1 VFLIGRRLVLNKPNS
16 FIESYGRRILWI
28 VLSSAF
34 LLVVGLSQ
42 VAPSQEN
49 GAERDKIVRQ
59 IVQNYIR
66 IGTEQYVKGY
76 FDEAE
81 NTFLMAEGYQ
91 QFLTAAERQQLE
103 DLLEKTRAAV
113 SERKQIVETYQTV
126 IKLLAQ
132 DELVKAKAYLEKI
145 KNSKFLTKQEGEQ
158 IAEALRRIDSEIRMA
173 GPVLEKGVEER
184 EPVAEGPDVVIPNV
198 EEGKVER
205 KVAPANKGAVEEQ
218 KRIAE
223 LYYSSMKLYRAG
235 ELEKAREG
243 FIEVIE
249 SGLIPA
255 AMTKTLEGYVERIDK
270 TPAEKAGPATRLAGK
285 PSAGKEGADRR
296 KQTAELYKQSVELYY
311 KGDLEKAHEGFIRV
325 AQSGLLTAAG
335 EKNVSDYLQRIEK
348 LQGGRAT
355 AEAVTELEE
364 AVPEIGK
371 PQPPALETGQ
381 EQEGAYIDVINR
393 RRNLVR
399 GHARA
404 VVNDAIAKARSYM
417 EKGEFDKAKEVAANA
432 EVTVTTNQ
440 MHLGEELF
448 KQYISTLT
456 SLREQIV
463 KAENEKA
470 QKDEEEKR
478 TAAASAQR
486 KFREQME
493 VDRGKRKAEL
503 MKNARAY
510 QQEQRYEAALGQLE
524 SLLALDPQ
532 NQDALVL
539 KQTLE
544 DMIYFKKQLEVQ
556 KEGDKQRTD
565 ILLKTDESGIPY
577 AEELTYPKNWREIT
591 QKPTRRPD
599 EPIGLDPA
607 DVAVYEQLD
616 KIVDLSQLTPQMPLS
631 EAIEVIK
638 NSVEPALRIV
648 VLWRDLQENAQVNRS
663 MQINMDGLPAVRLA
677 AALENLLKAVS
688 GAFAQLG
695 FVVENGVITIATVQS
710 LPSKL
715 ETRVY
720 DITDLLGQPANFM
733 AMPGQTLSGMYGGGG
748 YGGGGGMGGMGG
760 GMYGGGGY
768 GGGGG
773 GYGGGGYGG
782 MGGGGYG
789 GGGGGY
795 GGGGYGGGGYGGG
808 GMGGYGG
815 GGMGGYGGGGMGG
828 YGGGGMGGGMYGGG
842 MGGGMYGG
850 GGMGMNIMGAYRAE
864 DLVTLIEETIQPDT
878 WYDISTTGQGSI
890 TPYPRDQPKKLAV
903 LQTREVHKKIEKLLA
918 EMRRALGYQV
928 AIEARFLVV
937 SENFLED
944 IGLDVDFL
952 YTGLGGKWGELRF
965 QQGSALTSQPDTS
978 TKVPGSLG
986 GISPAGMI
994 TGGYGSILDDLQVA
1008 FLLRA
1013 TQAHTDAKSLTEP
1026 KVTVLSGETASFWVL
1041 NDVSYVLPP
1050 DISTGGAAGAYPG
1063 GGYTTSSIQQ
1073 RIGRLQVGST
1083 LQITPIITPD
1093 KKNVLLN
1100 IITELND
1107 LLRMRTHTVEA
1118 VNAAGQVATYSVTVP
1133 ETETSQVMTRVSVP
1147 DGGTLLLG
1155 GQKIT
1160 AEVEKEVGVPV
1171 LSKIPV
1177 LGRLFG
1183 NRSKIKDEKI
1193 LLILVKPTIIL
1204 QEEREA
1210 EATAAMESGS

>member
-1 VFLIGRRLVLNKPNS
+1 MLLIGRRLILNKPKS

-49 GAERDKIVRQ
+49 GAERDKIVLQ
-59 IVQNYIR
+59 IVQNYVR

-76 FDEAE
+76 FNEAE

-103 DLLEKTRAAV
+103 ELLEKTRAAV

-126 IKLLAQ
+126 VKLLAQ

-158 IAEALRRIDSEIRMA
+158 IAEALRRIDSEIKMA
-173 GPVLEKGVEER
+173 GPVLEKGVKKR
-184 EPVAEGPDVVIPNV
+184 EPVAEVPDVVIPDF

-249 SGLIPA
+249 SGLILA

-270 TPAEKAGPATRLAGK
+270 TPAEKAGSATRLAGK

-296 KQTAELYKQSVELYY
+296 RQTAELYKQSVELYY
-311 KGDLEKAHEGFIRV
+311 KGDLEKAREGFIRV

-335 EKNVSDYLQRIEK
+335 EKNVSDYLQRIGK
-348 LQGGRAT
+348 LLGERAT
-355 AEAVTELEE
+355 AKAVTELEE

-381 EQEGAYIDVINR
+381 EREGAYIDVINR
-393 RRNLVR
+393 KRNLVR

-404 VVNDAIAKARSYM
+404 VVNDAIAKARNYM

-478 TAAASAQR
+478 TAAAAAQR
-486 KFREQME
+486 TFREQME

-532 NQDALVL
+532 NREALVL

-556 KEGDKQRTD
+556 KEGDKQRAD

-607 DVAVYEQLD
+607 DVAVYEQLN

-638 NSVEPALRIV
+638 TAVEPALRIV
-648 VLWRDLQENAQVNRS
+648 VLWRDLQENAQVDRS
-663 MQINMDGLPAVRLA
+663 TQINMDGLPAVRLG

-695 FVVENGVITIATVQS
+695 FVVENGVITVATVQS

-748 YGGGGGMGGMGG
+748 YGGGGGMYGGGGGMGG
-760 GMYGGGGY
+760 GMGGYGGGMGGGGMGGGGY
-768 GGGGG
+768 GGM
-773 GYGGGGYGG
+773 GGGGYGG

-789 GGGGGY
+789 GGGM
-795 GGGGYGGGGYGGG
+795 GGYGGG

-842 MGGGMYGG
+842 GMG
-850 GGMGMNIMGAYRAE
+850 GMNIGGAYRAE
-864 DLVTLIEETIQPDT
+864 DLVTLIEETIEPDT

-903 LQTREVHKKIEKLLA
+903 LQTRDVHKKIEKLLA

-952 YTGLGGKWGELRF
+952 YTGLGGKWGELRLA
-965 QQGSALTSQPDTS
+965 QGSAITSQPDTS

-986 GISPAGMI
+986 GVSAAGMI

-1050 DISTGGAAGAYPG
+1050 DISTGTSAGAYSG

-1118 VNAAGQVATYSVTVP
+1118 VNAAGQVATYSVTIP

-1160 AEVEKEVGVPV
+1160 AEVEKEAGVPV
-1171 LSKIPV
+1171 LSKIPI

>member
-1 VFLIGRRLVLNKPNS
+1 M
-16 FIESYGRRILWI
+16 
-28 VLSSAF
+28 LSSAF

-49 GAERDKIVRQ
+49 GAERDKIVLQ
-59 IVQNYIR
+59 IVQNYVR

-76 FDEAE
+76 FNEAE

-103 DLLEKTRAAV
+103 ELLEKTRAAV

-126 IKLLAQ
+126 VKLLAQ

-158 IAEALRRIDSEIRMA
+158 IAEALRRIDSEIKMA
-173 GPVLEKGVEER
+173 GPVLEKGVKKR
-184 EPVAEGPDVVIPNV
+184 EPVAEVPDVVIPDF

-270 TPAEKAGPATRLAGK
+270 TPAEKAGSATRLAGK

-296 KQTAELYKQSVELYY
+296 RQTAELYKQSVELYY
-311 KGDLEKAHEGFIRV
+311 KGDLEKAREGFIRV

-335 EKNVSDYLQRIEK
+335 EKNVSDYLQRIGK
-348 LQGGRAT
+348 LLGERAT
-355 AEAVTELEE
+355 AKAVTELEE

-381 EQEGAYIDVINR
+381 EREGAYIDVINR
-393 RRNLVR
+393 KRNLVR

-404 VVNDAIAKARSYM
+404 VVNDAIAKARNYM

-478 TAAASAQR
+478 TAAAAAQR
-486 KFREQME
+486 TFREQME

-532 NQDALVL
+532 NREALVL

-556 KEGDKQRTD
+556 KEGDKQRAD

-607 DVAVYEQLD
+607 DVAVYEQLN

-638 NSVEPALRIV
+638 TAVEPALRIV
-648 VLWRDLQENAQVNRS
+648 VLWRDLQENAQVDRS
-663 MQINMDGLPAVRLA
+663 TQINMDGLPAVRLG

-695 FVVENGVITIATVQS
+695 FVVENGVITVATVQS

-748 YGGGGGMGGMGG
+748 YGGGGGM
-760 GMYGGGGY
+760 Y

-773 GYGGGGYGG
+773 
-782 MGGGGYG
+782 M
-789 GGGGGY
+789 
-795 GGGGYGGGGYGGG
+795 
-808 GMGGYGG
+808 
-815 GGMGGYGGGGMGG
+815 GGGMGG

-842 MGGGMYGG
+842 GMG
-850 GGMGMNIMGAYRAE
+850 GMNIGGAYRAE
-864 DLVTLIEETIQPDT
+864 DLVTLIEETIEPDT

-903 LQTREVHKKIEKLLA
+903 LQTRDVHKKIEKLLA

-952 YTGLGGKWGELRF
+952 YTGLGGKWGELRLA
-965 QQGSALTSQPDTS
+965 QGSAITSQPDTS

-986 GISPAGMI
+986 GVSAAGMI

-1050 DISTGGAAGAYPG
+1050 DISTGTSAGAYSG

-1100 IITELND
+1100 IVTELND

-1118 VNAAGQVATYSVTVP
+1118 VNAAGQVATYSVTIP

-1160 AEVEKEVGVPV
+1160 AEVEKEAGVPV
-1171 LSKIPV
+1171 LSKIPI